1 MHIKTLT
8 VSQLNRY
15 VKNTLDADFIL
26 NNASVKGEISNLKIH
41 SSGHIYFSLKDGGS
55 KINCVMF
62 KSYAYN
68 LKFAPENGMDVVAL
82 GNVSVYEKE
91 GSYQLYVKDMKREGI
106 GDLYVAFEKL
116 KEKLKEE
123 GLFDDAHKKE
133 IPKFSKKVGVI
144 TSPTGAALKDIINV
158 TKRRNKGIEL
168 LIYPAIVQG
177 TDASRTLI
185 EGIKILNKVE
195 DVDIIIL
202 ARGGGSIEEL
212 WAFNNEELAYAVYN
226 SKKPII
232 TGVGHETDFTIV
244 DFVSDRRAPT
254 PSAAAEI
261 AVFDREVLINEILNY
276 KYNIKNSMENII
288 KEKRN
293 YLNLYK
299 QKIEANSPTNI
310 IVNEYKNIDNL
321 KELLNMKIEGKLNK
335 EKNNLSRLSSL
346 LEAHN
351 PLNVLKKGYTLIEDE
366 GNNLITEKEAL
377 KKLNKINIIFKDG
390 RAKLSIEYIE
400 EFLK

>member
-123 GLFDDAHKKE
+123 GLFDDVHKKE

-168 LIYPAIVQG
+168 LIYPALVQG
-177 TDASRTLI
+177 TDSSKTLI
-185 EGIKILNKVE
+185 EGIKTLNKVE

-212 WAFNNEELAYAVYN
+212 WAFNNEELAYSVYN

-335 EKNNLSRLSSL
+335 EKTIYPDY
-346 LEAHN
+346 
-351 PLNVLKKGYTLIEDE
+351 PLY
-366 GNNLITEKEAL
+366 
-377 KKLNKINIIFKDG
+377 
-390 RAKLSIEYIE
+390 
-400 EFLK
+400 

>member
-1 MHIKTLT
+1 
-8 VSQLNRY
+8 
-15 VKNTLDADFIL
+15 
-26 NNASVKGEISNLKIH
+26 
-41 SSGHIYFSLKDGGS
+41 
-55 KINCVMF
+55 
-62 KSYAYN
+62 
-68 LKFAPENGMDVVAL
+68 
-82 GNVSVYEKE
+82 
-91 GSYQLYVKDMKREGI
+91 
-106 GDLYVAFEKL
+106 
-116 KEKLKEE
+116 
-123 GLFDDAHKKE
+123 
-133 IPKFSKKVGVI
+133 
-144 TSPTGAALKDIINV
+144 
-158 TKRRNKGIEL
+158 
-168 LIYPAIVQG
+168 
-177 TDASRTLI
+177 
-185 EGIKILNKVE
+185 
-195 DVDIIIL
+195 
-202 ARGGGSIEEL
+202 
-212 WAFNNEELAYAVYN
+212 
-226 SKKPII
+226 
-232 TGVGHETDFTIV
+232 
-244 DFVSDRRAPT
+244 
-254 PSAAAEI
+254 
-261 AVFDREVLINEILNY
+261 
-276 KYNIKNSMENII
+276 

>member
-91 GSYQLYVKDMKREGI
+91 GFYQLYVKDMKREGI

-116 KEKLKEE
+116 KEKLKGE

-168 LIYPAIVQG
+168 LIYPALVQG
-177 TDASRTLI
+177 TDASKTLI
-185 EGIKILNKVE
+185 EGIKTLNKVE
-195 DVDIIIL
+195 DVDIIIV

-212 WAFNNEELAYAVYN
+212 LAFNNEELAYAVYN

-299 QKIEANSPTNI
+299 QKIESNSPTNI

-377 KKLNKINIIFKDG
+377 KELNKINIIFKDG
-390 RAKLSIEYIE
+390 RAKLSIKYIE
-400 EFLK
+400 EF

>member
-123 GLFDDAHKKE
+123 GLFDDEHKKE

-168 LIYPAIVQG
+168 LIYPALVQG

-335 EKNNLSRLSSL
+335 EKNKLSRLSSL

>member
-1 MHIKTLT
+1 MHVKTLT

-26 NNASVKGEISNLKIH
+26 NNTSVKGEISNLKIH
-41 SSGHIYFSLKDGGS
+41 SSGHIYFSLKDEGS

-62 KSYAYN
+62 KSYAYKLN
-68 LKFAPENGMDVVAL
+68 FDLENGMDIIAH

-91 GSYQLYVKDMKREGI
+91 GSYQLYVKEMKREGI
-106 GDLYVAFEKL
+106 GDLYIAFEKL
-116 KEKLKEE
+116 KEKLKNE
-123 GLFDDAHKKE
+123 GLFDESNKKE
-133 IPKFSKKVGVI
+133 IPRFCKKIGVI
-144 TSPTGAALKDIINV
+144 TSPTGAALRDIINV

-168 LIYPAIVQG
+168 LIYPALVQG
-177 TDASRTLI
+177 TDASKTLVD
-185 EGIKILNKVE
+185 GIKTLNKVE

-212 WAFNNEELAYAVYN
+212 WAFNNEDLAYTIYN

-261 AVFDREVLINEILNY
+261 AVFDREVLIKEILNY
-276 KYNIKNSMENII
+276 KYTIKNSMENII

-299 QKIEANSPTNI
+299 QRIESNSPYNI

-321 KELLNMKIEGKLNK
+321 KELLNTKIKGKLNK
-335 EKNNLSRLSSL
+335 EKDNLSKLASL

-351 PLNVLKKGYTLIEDE
+351 PLNVLKKGYTLVEDE
-366 GNNLITEKEAL
+366 SNNLITEKETL
-377 KKLNKINIIFKDG
+377 KELNKINIIFKDG
-390 RAKLSIEYIE
+390 KAKLNIKYIE
-400 EFLK
+400 

>member
-1 MHIKTLT
+1 MHVKTLT

-41 SSGHIYFSLKDGGS
+41 SSGHIYFSLKDEGS

-62 KSYAYN
+62 KSYAYKLN
-68 LKFAPENGMDVVAL
+68 FDLENGMDIIAH

-91 GSYQLYVKDMKREGI
+91 GSYQLYVKEMKREGI
-106 GDLYVAFEKL
+106 GDLYIAFEKL
-116 KEKLKEE
+116 KEKLKNE
-123 GLFDDAHKKE
+123 GLFDESNKKE
-133 IPKFSKKVGVI
+133 IPRFCKKIGVI
-144 TSPTGAALKDIINV
+144 TSPTGAALRDIINV

-168 LIYPAIVQG
+168 LIYPALVQG
-177 TDASRTLI
+177 TDASKILVD
-185 EGIKILNKVE
+185 GIKTLNKVE

-212 WAFNNEELAYAVYN
+212 WAFNNEDLAYTIYN

-261 AVFDREVLINEILNY
+261 AVFDREVLIKEISNY
-276 KYNIKNSMENII
+276 KYTIKNSMENII

-299 QKIEANSPTNI
+299 QRIESNSPYNI

-321 KELLNMKIEGKLNK
+321 KELLNTKIKGKLNK
-335 EKNNLSRLSSL
+335 EKDNLSKLASL

-351 PLNVLKKGYTLIEDE
+351 PLNVLKKGYTLVEDE
-366 GNNLITEKEAL
+366 SNNLITEKETL
-377 KKLNKINIIFKDG
+377 KELNKINIIFKDG
-390 RAKLSIEYIE
+390 KAKLNIKYIE
-400 EFLK
+400 